1 MPEKK
6 PETDIDTQVV
16 HAGERKTMPPG
27 QPTSMPVY
35 SSVTYAYDSMAEMD
49 RVFAGQAP
57 GYVYTRHGN
66 PTTDAL
72 ADVLCEIE
80 SGATACVYASGMAA
94 LHAALLTCG
103 VSAGTTVLASQ
114 DLYGATTNLLHSI
127 FGNLGVKTVT
137 ADFSDLGQVRA
148 LAKETKPRVLLAET
162 ISNPLLKVCDIGAC
176 AEIAREAGARLII
189 DNTFASPCLCQPLK
203 HGADI
208 VVHSATKFLG
218 GHADAMGGVAIS
230 QHEVDGDSLVR
241 VMKYVGGVL
250 SPWDAHEILR
260 GIKTLAV
267 RMERHCE
274 NASAVVAWFSK
285 DARVAR
291 VHYPGMEG
299 TDVSGVQHAGTEGTH
314 ASGVQHA
321 GRHASGEVANRILRS
336 PYFGALVSIEL
347 KDNSREAAFRF
358 MDALRLCVRSTS
370 LGDVFTSVLHPAT
383 ASHRDLDPPRRDA
396 LGITEGLIRMSVGI
410 ENVNDIIADIEQALN
425 AVSVPG
431 AVATGS

>member
-1 MPEKK
+1 MSEKK
-6 PETDIDTQVV
+6 FDTDIDTQVV
-16 HAGERKTMPPG
+16 HAGEGKPTPQG
-27 QPTSMPVY
+27 QPTSMPIY
-35 SSVTYAYDSMAEMD
+35 TSVTYTYDSLADMEQ
-49 RVFAGQAP
+49 VFAGEAP

-72 ADVLCEIE
+72 GDVLCEIE

-114 DLYGATTNLLHSI
+114 DLYGATTGLLHAI
-127 FGNLGVKTVT
+127 FGALGVNTVT
-137 ADFSDLGQVRA
+137 ADFADLEQVRA
-148 LAKETKPRVLLAET
+148 RAKENKPGVLLAET
-162 ISNPLLKVCDIGAC
+162 ISNPLLKVCDIDAC
-176 AEIAREAGARLII
+176 AEIARDAGARLII
-189 DNTFASPCLCQPLK
+189 DNTFASPYLCQPLK

-218 GHADAMGGVAIS
+218 GHADAMGGITIS
-230 QHEVDGDSLVR
+230 RHDADQDSLVR

-250 SPWDAHEILR
+250 SPWDAHSIMR

-274 NASAVVAWFSK
+274 NASAVAAWLSK
-285 DARVAR
+285 DARTAR
-291 VHYPGMEG
+291 VHYPGL
-299 TDVSGVQHAGTEGTH
+299 DGTH

-321 GRHASGEVANRILRS
+321 GRHAHREIVSRILRA
-336 PYFGALVSIEL
+336 PYSGALVSIEL
-347 KDNSREAAFRF
+347 KDNSREGAFRF
-358 MDALRLCVRSTS
+358 MDALKLCVRSTS

-383 ASHRDLDPPRRDA
+383 ASHRDLSAARREE

-410 ENVNDIIADIEQALN
+410 ENVKDIIADIEQALN
-425 AVSVPG
+425 AVPG
-431 AVATGS
+431 SQRVGTARG